1 MSLFH
6 FLSFSPISS
15 LSSSKLKR
23 DIEKEYKNWKRD
35 IEKYYENWKR
45 DIEKY
50 YENRKRDIEK
60 DCKHWKMDMM
70 RIMRTGKGTLKYG
83 LD

>member
-1 MSLFH
+1 MKMPPKFTSEEDYENLKGTLKLTMSLFQ
-6 FLSFSPISS
+6 FLSSSPISS
-15 LSSSKLKR
+15 LSSSKLER

-60 DCKHWKMDMM
+60 D
-70 RIMRTGKGTLKYG
+70 
-83 LD
+83 